1 MLSTFTKSNKDIEEV
16 LTEHGFTLFDS
27 IYIAKIKDGVW
38 VTVDNDYS
46 VFVWKLIEG
55 AAITDDQFVEWMT
68 GCGDDY
74 EKLRRLCD
82 SSEKTLAFALGV
94 AVPEDYEDEN
104 YDMF

>member
-1 MLSTFTKSNKDIEEV
+1 MLRTFIRSNKDIDEV
-16 LTEHGFTLFDS
+16 LTERGFTLFDS

-38 VTVDNDYS
+38 VTVDEDYS
-46 VFVWKLIEG
+46 VFVWKLVEG
-55 AAITDDQFVEWMT
+55 AAITDDQFVEMMT
-68 GCGDDY
+68 GCEAVY

-94 AVPEDYEDEN
+94 AVPEDYEDED